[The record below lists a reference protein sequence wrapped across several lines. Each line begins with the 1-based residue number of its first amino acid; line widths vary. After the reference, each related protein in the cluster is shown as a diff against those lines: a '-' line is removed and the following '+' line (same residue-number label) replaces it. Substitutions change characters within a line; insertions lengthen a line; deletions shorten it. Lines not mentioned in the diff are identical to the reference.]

1 MHDKLDK
8 EEALEGCSYLLD
20 ITDAELEKKF
30 LWTSC
35 PFQNQSKR
43 DLESSNRDSNDE
55 TRPDTAS
62 DLETCSKGI
71 LRYTSPLPT
80 HKWVHQVDPNDDST
94 IPLSYNTSS
103 PCRYSDPYKPSEDQ
117 GKDIVGLHTLLCQ
130 VQRKALKKGFE
141 FTLMVV
147 ELLLDFCF
155 FNNTHDRGESGLG
168 KSTLI
173 NSLFHA
179 DLYKDRTS
187 DEAKGKTNKTVTI
200 TKKRLEVVENGVKLH
215 LNIVDT
221 PGFGDA
227 IDNTNSWKAVVDYV
241 DQQFEKY
248 RNAEIRVDRIRI
260 PDSRVHC
267 CLYFISPTGH
277 GLKPIDVE
285 FMKALH
291 KKVNIVPVLAKADT
305 LTRSETHYMKT
316 RILEEIDRHKI
327 KIYDIP
333 ECDSDDDENLR
344 KHNTLLKRSIP
355 FAVIGSNTTVE
366 RNGQYVQARVYP
378 WGIIEVENPAHCDF
392 MLLRNMLVDIHMLN
406 LKDKTD
412 VLYENYRT
420 QILYQNQDPS
430 TYRDSV

>member
-1 MHDKLDK
+1 MDPKDSKHKLD
-8 EEALEGCSYLLD
+8 EEEPLEGCSYLLD

-35 PFQNQSKR
+35 PLQNKSKR
-43 DLESSNRDSNDE
+43 DLESSTRDSSDD
-55 TRPDTAS
+55 TRQDTAS

-71 LRYTSPLPT
+71 LCYTSPLPM

-94 IPLSYNTSS
+94 IPLFYNPSS
-103 PCRYSDPYKPSEDQ
+103 PCRCSNPHKPSEDQ
-117 GKDIVGLHTLLCQ
+117 GEDIVGLHTLLCQ
-130 VQRKALKKGFE
+130 VQRKALRKGFE

-147 ELLLDFCF
+147 
-155 FNNTHDRGESGLG
+155 GESGLG

-173 NSLFHA
+173 NSLFQT
-179 DLYKDRTS
+179 DLYKDRTF
-187 DEAKGKTNKTVTI
+187 DEAEGKTTKTVTI
-200 TKKRLEVVENGVKLH
+200 TKKRVGIVEKGVKLR

-227 IDNTNSWKAVVDYV
+227 LDNTNSWKAVVDYI

-248 RNAEIRVDRIRI
+248 RKAEIRLNRKRI

-277 GLKPIDVE
+277 SLKLIDVE

-305 LTRSETHYMKT
+305 LTRSESHYMKT
-316 RILEEIDRHKI
+316 RILDEIDRHKI

-366 RNGQYVQARVYP
+366 RNGQNVQARVYP
-378 WGIIEVENPAHCDF
+378 WGTVE
-392 MLLRNMLVDIHMLN
+392 
-406 LKDKTD
+406 
-412 VLYENYRT
+412 
-420 QILYQNQDPS
+420 
-430 TYRDSV
+430 

>member
-1 MHDKLDK
+1 MDPKDSKHKSDK
-8 EEALEGCSYLLD
+8 EEPLEGCSYLLD
-20 ITDAELEKKF
+20 ITDAELEKRF

-35 PFQNQSKR
+35 LLQNKSKR
-43 DLESSNRDSNDE
+43 DLESSNRDFSDE

-62 DLETCSKGI
+62 DLETCSEGI
-71 LRYTSPLPT
+71 LHYTSPLPM
-80 HKWVHQVDPNDDST
+80 HKWVHQVDPNDNST
-94 IPLSYNTSS
+94 IPLFYNPSS
-103 PCRYSDPYKPSEDQ
+103 PCRCSDPYKPSEDQ

-147 ELLLDFCF
+147 
-155 FNNTHDRGESGLG
+155 GESGLG

-173 NSLFHA
+173 NTIFHTE
-179 DLYKDRTS
+179 LYKDRTS
-187 DEAKGKTNKTVTI
+187 DEAKGKTNKTLAI
-200 TKKRLEVVENGVKLH
+200 TKKRLEVVEKGVKLH
-215 LNIVDT
+215 VNIVDT

-227 IDNTNSWKAVVDYV
+227 IDNTNSWNAVVDYI
-241 DQQFEKY
+241 DQQFEMY
-248 RNAEIRVDRIRI
+248 RNAEICVDRKSI

-316 RILEEIDRHKI
+316 RILDEIDRNKI

-344 KHNTLLKRSIP
+344 KHNTLLKNSIP

-366 RNGQYVQARVYP
+366 RNGQNVQARVYP

-392 MLLRNMLVDIHMLN
+392 MLLRNMLLHIHMLN
-406 LKDKTD
+406 LRDKTD
-412 VLYENYRT
+412 GLYESYRT
-420 QILYQNQDPS
+420 QILCQKQNPS
-430 TYRDSV
+430 TNLDSV